1 MDNKQRQI
9 NGWLL
14 GYAKKYWLQIV
25 GITILS
31 LLVIGLQLLNPWPL
45 KILIDSVFGNVAAP
59 FFLEPMAP
67 RQLLVALAG
76 ILIVIYLL
84 QNVFSVL
91 SAYVSSRLNLRFDI
105 DVKSAAFERVMSMS
119 LASFSKKEMGDYL
132 FRINNETGSVRSL
145 VLGVSKTLL
154 ESALMIVGILVVLV
168 MLNWQLALLAVAAV
182 PFLYFSV
189 HHFAPKIEQISS
201 QIQVNAAKIYS
212 HTANSIKNIQ
222 TVQAF
227 DQLRRQSSLLKR
239 LLQERY
245 EVGLKNLLLH
255 GKFGLANDMI
265 STVVMA
271 GLVLLGGLFV
281 LDESLTLGEL
291 IVFLTYVSFLFGP
304 LEAINSSI
312 GKARS
317 DMASIKRVYEVVNID
332 NSVKE
337 PADPVHIDRVKGFVN
352 FNNVS
357 FAYRYDQPILHGVHI
372 TVKAGQKVL
381 FMGPS
386 GSGKSTL
393 LNLLPRFY
401 DPTQGVVHIDGREIR
416 ALSLKD
422 LRRLFSIVSQ
432 DPLLI
437 DGSIAENIAFGES
450 DRELSSDAIE
460 IRAAAEA
467 ADAHHFIKN
476 LPNQYDTIIG
486 PSGVRLSGGQKQRI
500 AIARAFLKNAPILLL
515 DEPTS
520 ALDGAS
526 ERAIVKTLRKLMAN
540 RTVLIATH
548 REALIDEADIVY
560 LVKDGEIKKLDDPR
574 GYYRQEL
581 ADEGPKDD
589 SLFYDSYKD
598 M

>member
-1 MDNKQRQI
+1 MDNKQKQI
-9 NGWLL
+9 NKWLL
-14 GYAKKYWLQIV
+14 GYVKRYWLQII
-25 GITILS
+25 GISILS

-45 KILIDSVFGNVAAP
+45 KILIDSVFGDVAAP
-59 FFLEPMAP
+59 FLLEPLEP
-67 RQLLVALAG
+67 TQLLIALAV
-76 ILIVIYLL
+76 ILIIIYFL

-91 SAYVSSRLNLRFDI
+91 NAYVSSRLDLRFDI
-105 DVKSAAFERVMSMS
+105 DVKSSAFERVMSMS
-119 LASFSKKEMGDYL
+119 LAAFSKKEIGDYL
-132 FRINNETGSVRSL
+132 FRINNETGAVRSL

-154 ESALMIVGILVVLV
+154 ESVLMIAGILVVLV
-168 MLNWQLALLAVAAV
+168 LLNWQLALLAVSAV
-182 PFLYFSV
+182 PFLYLSV
-189 HHFAPKIEQISS
+189 HHFAPKIERMSN

-227 DQLRRQSSLLKR
+227 DQLQRQSDLLKR

-245 EVGLKNLLLH
+245 DVGLKNLLVH

-281 LDESLTLGEL
+281 LDEALTLGEL

-304 LEAINSSI
+304 LEAINSAI
-312 GKARS
+312 GKSRS
-317 DMASIKRVYEVVNID
+317 DLAAIKRVYEVVNID

-337 PADPVHIDRVKGFVN
+337 PKQPVHIDKVKGFVN

-372 TVKAGQKVL
+372 SIKAGQKVL

-401 DPTQGVVHIDGREIR
+401 DPTKGVVHIDGREIR

-422 LRRLFSIVSQ
+422 LRKQFSIVSQ
-432 DPLLI
+432 DALLI
-437 DGSIAENIAFGES
+437 DGSIGENIAFGLS
-450 DRELSSDAIE
+450 DQELPSNAIE

-467 ADAHHFIKN
+467 ADAHQFIDK
-476 LPNQYDTIIG
+476 LPNKYDTKIG
-486 PSGVRLSGGQKQRI
+486 PSGVQLSGGQKQRI

-526 ERAIVKTLRKLMAN
+526 ERAIVKTLRKLMTN

-560 LVKDGEIKKLDDPR
+560 LVKGGEIKKLDNPR
-574 GYYRQEL
+574 NYYQQEL
-581 ADEGPKDD
+581 ADENPKED
-589 SLFYDSYKD
+589 SLFYNSYKD